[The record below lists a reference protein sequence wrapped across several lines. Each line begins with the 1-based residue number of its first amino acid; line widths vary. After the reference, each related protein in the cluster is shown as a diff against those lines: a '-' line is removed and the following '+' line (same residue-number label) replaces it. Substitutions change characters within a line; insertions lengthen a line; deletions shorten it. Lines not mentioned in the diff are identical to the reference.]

1 MANRQNDPT
10 ALWLLTKIACILLF
24 SAQLGSWYCVLQGA
38 VGLAG
43 PPGPPGDRGL
53 NGSDGA
59 NGHDGQDGSPGLPGS
74 DGTPGAPGL
83 DVCPIMNQLQCQF
96 AAGCGLATFG
106 LTSLNFT

>member
-1 MANRQNDPT
+1 MANCQNNPT
-10 ALWLLTKIACILLF
+10 ALSLLSKITYILLF
-24 SAQLGSWYCVLQGA
+24 PAQLGSWYFVLQGA

-83 DVCPIMNQLQCQF
+83 DVCPIMNQLQC
-96 AAGCGLATFG
+96 
-106 LTSLNFT
+106 